1 MFNLEEKCSLALSKL
16 MFEKPFFGK
25 ISSKLE
31 IVISSDTKTFK
42 LNGTKIESSL
52 AFLQN
57 LTIEELQT
65 LYVYASLYIALEL
78 ENRKNSRYDPLW
90 QLATRYVIGNILMQN
105 GFNLLDTMLYKEEYK
120 DMYTEEIYSHLL
132 QDSTINEEDKQT
144 HLSEDDNLTLFN
156 EYVKNLISKED
167 ELEKIPLQKLFNIKN
182 SNKISW
188 REHLNLALLKH
199 IKTTSS
205 LMPPSKKLL
214 YTDIYLPSYKSEFF
228 RFVVAIDSSGSIDKE
243 LLSLFLS
250 ELNYILNS
258 IQNYEIDLLI
268 CDNSI
273 RVHQK
278 IVSPQKLD
286 IAILGGGSTS
296 FIPVFDFIDKSI
308 TDCMLLIYF
317 SDLLGSFP
325 KKIPTYEVKWVSKE
339 LKNVPFGEV
348 LPINS

>member
-1 MFNLEEKCSLALSKL
+1 MFSLEEKCSLVLSKL

-42 LNGTKIESSL
+42 LSGTKIESSL

-65 LYVYASLYIALEL
+65 LYVYASLYIALEF
-78 ENRKNSRYDPLW
+78 ENRKNSRYSLLW
-90 QLATRYVIGNILMQN
+90 QLATKYVIGNILIQN
-105 GFNLLDTMLYKEEYK
+105 GFNLLDTMLYKEEYE

-132 QDSTINEEDKQT
+132 EDSTIDKEEQN
-144 HLSEDDNLTLFN
+144 HASEDENLTLFS
-156 EYVKNLISKED
+156 EYVKNLISKDD
-167 ELEKIPLQKLFNIKN
+167 ELEKTPLQKLFNIKN
-182 SNKISW
+182 SNTIPW

-214 YTDIYLPSYKSEFF
+214 YTDIYLPSYRSEFF
-228 RFVVAIDSSGSIDKE
+228 KFVVAIDSSGSIDRE
-243 LLSLFLS
+243 LLGLFLS

-268 CDNSI
+268 CDNRI

-286 IAILGGGSTS
+286 IVVLGGGSTS
-296 FIPVFDFIDKSI
+296 FIPVFDFIEKNMQ
-308 TDCMLLIYF
+308 DCMLLIYF

-339 LKNVPFGEV
+339 LKKVPFGEI
-348 LPINS
+348 LLINP